1 MHFERD
7 ASFFWSL
14 ILQIP
19 FHWNRK
25 RDGLEINTCRNLT
38 GCRDQ
43 VSRECCTE
51 IAVSRHI
58 SVFSL
63 FA

>member
-25 RDGLEINTCRNLT
+25 RDGLDKYLSEFNGL
-38 GCRDQ
+38 
-43 VSRECCTE
+43 
-51 IAVSRHI
+51 
-58 SVFSL
+58 
-63 FA
+63 